1 MAFSADVAGT
11 TPTADWQCPTCRLA
25 ARARHGLLALPN
37 NPLVVAAVQAI
48 CAGGAGAELM
58 EAGWRRDRSGAPVFE
73 FWSGSG
79 GRIKVSVDGK
89 PESAW
94 RDVSSF
100 TTLTLDCAVAVLACL
115 ASDPFRAAT
124 AAPRGEAVR
133 IGAPALLAAKGY
145 KRFGAERIAFADA
158 IDAEVAK
165 LMRLRFE
172 IIAYPA
178 FDPVARR
185 WSKAG
190 VSRAGVSLF
199 EEASETPPR
208 DSFDCHRG
216 RALQFGAWA
225 QHWLNA
231 GGAMWVSPLPQAV
244 LLLDHRNNRGAD
256 ALAKKI
262 AVLLALNWGAARKN
276 RELRV
281 EVRTLLRRV
290 GELRRPGATAN
301 THAGRLADRL
311 EEALLRLSESG
322 VLPNRLLSEEALMM
336 RAENRRWFETWC
348 EAEIA
353 FGRPAF
359 IDPASA
365 AATETTLTVEI

>member
-1 MAFSADVAGT
+1 M
-11 TPTADWQCPTCRLA
+11 
-25 ARARHGLLALPN
+25 
-37 NPLVVAAVQAI
+37 
-48 CAGGAGAELM
+48 M

-79 GRIKVSVDGK
+79 GRIKVSVDGDS
-89 PESAW
+89 ESAW

-158 IDAEVAK
+158 IDTEVAR

-172 IIAYPA
+172 IIAYPG
-178 FDPVARR
+178 FDPLARR

-190 VSRAGVSLF
+190 VSRAGVALF

-290 GELRRPGATAN
+290 GELRRPGAMAN

-322 VLPNRLLSEEALMM
+322 VLPNRLLSEEALVM

-353 FGRPAF
+353 FGRPTF
-359 IDPASA
+359 IDPAATA
-365 AATETTLTVEI
+365 AAEATLAVEI